1 MHSTPKRVLLAG
13 ATGLTGEH
21 LLDRILSE
29 PTLAKVIA
37 PARKALA
44 EHPRL
49 DNPVGP
55 LAELLPQLNGS
66 IDTAFCCL
74 GTTIKE
80 AGSEEAFRAVDF
92 DLPLAV
98 GKRALEM
105 GARHYL
111 VVSALGADAKSSI
124 FYNRVKGEL
133 EQALQE
139 QGWPQLTIA
148 RPSLL
153 FGPREE
159 FRLAEILAAP
169 IARILPGKYH
179 ASRPATW
186 PARSGAWRWRKAR
199 ACASSSPT
207 NCASWGNEPRAGPA
221 LHAAAD
227 AEVEADGGGQRER
240 QQQGVQQRAARQVE
254 PRMGRRLRAEAFHR
268 AAAAVQAV
276 PVQPGAG
283 VDHRR
288 PWLGR
293 IQGAHGGATAQLHR
307 QDQ

>member
-55 LAELLPQLNGS
+55 LAELLPQLDGS

-153 FGPREE
+153 FG
-159 FRLAEILAAP
+159 
-169 IARILPGKYH
+169 
-179 ASRPATW
+179 
-186 PARSGAWRWRKAR
+186 
-199 ACASSSPT
+199 
-207 NCASWGNEPRAGPA
+207 
-221 LHAAAD
+221 
-227 AEVEADGGGQRER
+227 
-240 QQQGVQQRAARQVE
+240 QV
-254 PRMGRRLRAEAFHR
+254 GS
-268 AAAAVQAV
+268 
-276 PVQPGAG
+276 
-283 VDHRR
+283 
-288 PWLGR
+288 
-293 IQGAHGGATAQLHR
+293 
-307 QDQ
+307 